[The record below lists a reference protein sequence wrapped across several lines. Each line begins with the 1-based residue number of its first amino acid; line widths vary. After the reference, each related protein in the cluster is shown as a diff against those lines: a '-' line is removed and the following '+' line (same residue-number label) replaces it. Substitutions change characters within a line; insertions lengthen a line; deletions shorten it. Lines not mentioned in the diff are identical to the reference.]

1 MAEQSFFPDYP
12 LAELH
17 AHLGSSIS
25 PAILWQI
32 AHSAGIKLPKKEF
45 NEFER
50 YIMLSQ
56 SHRQDME
63 TYLRDTYHPLLDSLS
78 SGVHEVEL
86 ATYHILS
93 TGYHANGVKLFEL
106 RNNPMKHNK
115 GGLHDLD
122 HIIMAML
129 RGMER
134 ALLECPD
141 LSAGLILALDRQF
154 TPELNRIILDKAIK
168 YHKRGVVGV
177 DMVGIQTTNFNFK
190 DYEKM
195 FNKAR
200 AAGLGIT
207 VHTGEVKHAND
218 VWEALKYVKPNR
230 IGHGILSA
238 YDPKLM
244 EELAKRGTVLEV
256 CPLSNIATNAVKDIG
271 EMRLI
276 LRTLK
281 NNGVRFCIGTDW
293 PEIIEGCRLKNQF
306 AFMFEKELLSK
317 DELQT
322 ASETAF
328 QASFIPKQG
337 GLEAYL

>member
-1 MAEQSFFPDYP
+1 MAKQSSFPNYP

-17 AHLGSSIS
+17 AHLGSSIN
-25 PAILWQI
+25 PTILWQL
-32 AHSAGIKLPKKEF
+32 AHSAGIKLPKKELA
-45 NEFER
+45 EFER
-50 YIMLSQ
+50 HIMLSQ
-56 SHRQDME
+56 THRRDME
-63 TYLRDTYHPLLDSLS
+63 TYLRDTYHPLLDNLS

-93 TGYHANGVKLFEL
+93 TAYHTNGVKLFEL

-134 ALLECPD
+134 ALLECPG

-154 TPELNRIILDKAIK
+154 TYEQNKIILNKAIK

-177 DMVGIQTTNFNFK
+177 DMLGIQTPDFNFK
-190 DYEKM
+190 DYVRL
-195 FNKAR
+195 FDKAR
-200 AAGLGIT
+200 EAGLGIT

-218 VWEALKYVKPNR
+218 MWEALKYIKPDR

-244 EELAKRGTVLEV
+244 EELSKRGIVLEV
-256 CPLSNIATNAVKDIG
+256 CPLSNIATNAVKDID
-271 EMRLI
+271 EMRQI

-281 NNGVRFCIGTDW
+281 DNEVRFCIGTDW
-293 PEIIEGCRLKNQF
+293 PEIIEGCRSKDQF
-306 AFMFEKELLSK
+306 AFMLEKELL
-317 DELQT
+317 DEAGLQLAT
-322 ASETAF
+322 ETAF